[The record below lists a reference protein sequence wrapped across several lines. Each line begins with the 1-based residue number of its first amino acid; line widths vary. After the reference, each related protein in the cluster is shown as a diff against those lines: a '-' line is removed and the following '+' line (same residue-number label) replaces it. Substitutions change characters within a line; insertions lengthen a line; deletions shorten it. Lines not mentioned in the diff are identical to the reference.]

1 MTFHMHEYFYS
12 VDFNL
17 RNPTKFSLHFSHF
30 SSILYEFCKSHSN
43 QINKT
48 KPTPTPTDPRAPPAE
63 QQREPLLLCSAPA
76 ARGAHARRPW
86 GPAGQLGRA
95 AARAQGGPC
104 ACGRAG
110 ARAGQRTGARAARA
124 AAHAAWAAARRRR
137 RRSGRDGA
145 RRLRG

>member
-1 MTFHMHEYFYS
+1 MHEYFYS

-30 SSILYEFCKSHSN
+30 SLILYEFCKSHSN

-48 KPTPTPTDPRAPPAE
+48 KPTLPPLTRGPHPQSNRESRGSSALPRRRAERAHGGRGGRPA
-63 QQREPLLLCSAPA
+63 SWA
-76 ARGAHARRPW
+76 ARRLARR
-86 GPAGQLGRA
+86 
-95 AARAQGGPC
+95 GGGSC

-124 AAHAAWAAARRRR
+124 AVHAAWAAARRRR